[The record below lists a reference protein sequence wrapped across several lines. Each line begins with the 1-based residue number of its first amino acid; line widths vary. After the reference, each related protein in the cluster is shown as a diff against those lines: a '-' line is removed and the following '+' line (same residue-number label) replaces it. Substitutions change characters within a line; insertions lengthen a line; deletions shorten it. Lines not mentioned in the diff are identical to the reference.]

1 MRQLATLVSFLLGP
15 WGQGFL
21 ANVICACVMTSVCMK
36 CCSVG
41 KEDEDISNVH
51 WLFPHVLQP
60 ELETGNKGVCVCGVL
75 AVV

>member
-1 MRQLATLVSFLLGP
+1 
-15 WGQGFL
+15 
-21 ANVICACVMTSVCMK
+21 MTSVCMK
-36 CCSVG
+36 CFSVG

-60 ELETGNKGVCVCGVL
+60 ELEPGNKGVCVCGVL